1 MIQDPREAPTAVTE
15 ALLRAHER
23 RAAILTEVVA
33 ALCHDLRG
41 PLNAILGWATILR
54 RTAPESMARGLDVV
68 ERNVRLQAWMR
79 EDVSEVYRVA
89 GGVELARREEVDLA
103 ALTADAVDQVR
114 QSLRADVTLTREGA
128 APMRVLGDPAT
139 LRTGIRAILTHF
151 GRAHDVS
158 TRVSLA
164 AERGAF
170 VASFIEPRRGQ
181 FPFDGLET
189 LARGE
194 DPRGVFTRGAGL
206 ALLVAHNVAKAHG
219 GEVRPI
225 ADGIA
230 FVLPAA

>member
-1 MIQDPREAPTAVTE
+1 MTQDPREAPPTAE

-33 ALCHDLRG
+33 AICHDLRG

-68 ERNVRLQAWMR
+68 ERNVRLQAWML
-79 EDVSEVYRVA
+79 EDVSELYRVA

-103 ALTADAVDQVR
+103 ALVTGSVDQVR
-114 QSLRADVTLTREGA
+114 QSLRADVTLSREGD
-128 APMRVLGDPAT
+128 APMRVLGESAT
-139 LRTGIRAILTHF
+139 LRTGVRAILTHF

-158 TRVSLA
+158 TRVALS
-164 AERGAF
+164 AEPGAF

-181 FPFDGLET
+181 FPFDGLDA
-189 LARGE
+189 LSRGE

-206 ALLVAHNVAKAHG
+206 ALLVAHNVARAHG

-225 ADGIA
+225 PDGIA
-230 FVLPAA
+230 FVVPSA

>member
-1 MIQDPREAPTAVTE
+1 
-15 ALLRAHER
+15 
-23 RAAILTEVVA
+23 
-33 ALCHDLRG
+33 
-41 PLNAILGWATILR
+41 
-54 RTAPESMARGLDVV
+54 
-68 ERNVRLQAWMR
+68 
-79 EDVSEVYRVA
+79 VA